1 MLDSV
6 AYLTVTCSSIVSV
19 SDSCSQQSVSMMAGA
34 IFLIAIDCKV
44 WRFEDHCAHRPAGI
58 SGRTQSDLLHQ

>member
-1 MLDSV
+1 
-6 AYLTVTCSSIVSV
+6 
-19 SDSCSQQSVSMMAGA
+19 MAGA

-58 SGRTQSDLLHQ
+58 SGRTQLATSIAEDTARVNQL